1 MHGTATPPE
10 VCEHGAVTTR
20 LTPLDASF
28 LYLERPNA
36 VMHVGAVLVFDGDQ
50 AAPSHEALLERV
62 SGRIAQYPR
71 YRQRVRAVPGG
82 VANPVWVTDEA
93 FDVTYHVRRSALPRP
108 GTREQLDEFVARV
121 LARPL
126 DRARPLWELY
136 LVEGLEG
143 GGFALVTKTHQAL
156 VDGVEAVDIAE
167 VVLDDEPV
175 EQEPP
180 AAPWAPSREPSDV
193 ELVVGALVGAVR
205 RPSRLLDVARSG
217 AVELKDAGER
227 VTAGVGQVVSALAST
242 SRSTNRS
249 PLNGH
254 TGSARRFVTVDT
266 DLEDYRVVRSGAD
279 RGDVGLQPSVNDV
292 ILAVI
297 AGALRA
303 WLESRGEHVT
313 RSTSVRVLVPV
324 SVHDGTDDG
333 TDDGSGDRLTA
344 CFIDLPVGEPTPLV
358 RLHQIAYAMWRQV
371 DRGRALGAATLAGL
385 AGFASPTLHSLGS
398 RLGAAASRSLF
409 NLVVTN
415 VPGPQTPRF
424 LGVAT
429 MTDTYPV
436 MPVAE
441 GQALAIGVT
450 SYDGQVH
457 YGINADRDLVPD
469 LDVLAAAI
477 TESLG
482 ELLDHA

>member
-1 MHGTATPPE
+1 M
-10 VCEHGAVTTR
+10 
-20 LTPLDASF
+20 
-28 LYLERPNA
+28 
-36 VMHVGAVLVFDGDQ
+36 
-50 AAPSHEALLERV
+50 
-62 SGRIAQYPR
+62 
-71 YRQRVRAVPGG
+71 
-82 VANPVWVTDEA
+82 
-93 FDVTYHVRRSALPRP
+93 
-108 GTREQLDEFVARV
+108 
-121 LARPL
+121 
-126 DRARPLWELY
+126 
-136 LVEGLEG
+136 EGLEG

-217 AVELKDAGER
+217 AGELKDAGER

-333 TDDGSGDRLTA
+333 SGDRLTA

-424 LGVAT
+424 LG
-429 MTDTYPV
+429 
-436 MPVAE
+436 
-441 GQALAIGVT
+441 
-450 SYDGQVH
+450 GQVH

-469 LDVLAAAI
+469 VDVLAAAI